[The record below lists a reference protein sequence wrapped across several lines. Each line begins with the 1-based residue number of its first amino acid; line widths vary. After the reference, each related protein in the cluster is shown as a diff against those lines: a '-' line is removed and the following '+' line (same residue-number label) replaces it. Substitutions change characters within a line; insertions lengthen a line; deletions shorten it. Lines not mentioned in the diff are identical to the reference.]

1 MMDDIQ
7 QLYNE
12 YNRNTADAINSIDS
26 VNKASK
32 KPNLSEY
39 ISAVFFDD
47 TIYEAAASSGDD
59 EQSCNEEVDD
69 VNGNFDETNTEYKR
83 LNMLAKVESAP
94 FEGGKL
100 RHSTSDQL
108 FINKRKAV
116 NSKSLDNGKHT
127 AAESLEI
134 SIVNKKK
141 PLKRPED

>member
-1 MMDDIQ
+1 
-7 QLYNE
+7 
-12 YNRNTADAINSIDS
+12 
-26 VNKASK
+26 
-32 KPNLSEY
+32 
-39 ISAVFFDD
+39 
-47 TIYEAAASSGDD
+47 
-59 EQSCNEEVDD
+59 
-69 VNGNFDETNTEYKR
+69 
-83 LNMLAKVESAP
+83 MLAKVESAP

-141 PLKRPED
+141 PLKRPEDWACVVLSESEVWTKEIENIYSYSPFLRTALEGLL

>member
-1 MMDDIQ
+1 MDDIQ

-69 VNGNFDETNTEYKR
+69 VNGNFDETNTGEDWKYHCYSFP
-83 LNMLAKVESAP
+83 LCSCLPS
-94 FEGGKL
+94 
-100 RHSTSDQL
+100 STCIIF
-108 FINKRKAV
+108 FINK
-116 NSKSLDNGKHT
+116 
-127 AAESLEI
+127 
-134 SIVNKKK
+134 
-141 PLKRPED
+141 